1 MVKCPKPAVAG
12 TLRRHIFSSDK
23 RREGAGKRHSEYER
37 RLETGGRSYR
47 FTELGVRSRTIS
59 VCLNET
65 LLFRTM
71 GLANRQSSS
80 SHARVNQVKR

>member
-37 RLETGGRSYR
+37 RLETGGTVLS
-47 FTELGVRSRTIS
+47 FHRTG
-59 VCLNET
+59 C
-65 LLFRTM
+65 
-71 GLANRQSSS
+71 
-80 SHARVNQVKR
+80 KK